1 MANAAALASMDFEV
15 FGKVQGVFFRKHT
28 RQEAM
33 RLGLVGWVRNTERH
47 TVEGRA
53 QGPPDRTEQ
62 LKVWL
67 STKGSPKSRITRAE
81 FSSERTVEKAE
92 YSDFRVVK

>member
-1 MANAAALASMDFEV
+1 
-15 FGKVQGVFFRKHT
+15 
-28 RQEAM
+28 M

>member
-1 MANAAALASMDFEV
+1 MAHAAPLASIDFEV